1 MSIAPGTRLGS
12 YEIVEL
18 LGAGGMGTV
27 YRARDR
33 RLSRDV
39 AIKVLSDAVAHDSE
53 RLARFEREARLLA
66 AINHPHIAGIHG
78 IDEAGGQQFL
88 VMELV
93 EGETLSDRL
102 ASGALPV
109 GESLEIARQIAEA
122 LEAAHEKGIVHRD
135 LKPSNVQITPDGRVK
150 LLDFGLAKA
159 LDPDPSAS
167 GVDSLSRSPTIS
179 HQMTGVG
186 VILGTAAYMSPE
198 QVRGRSVDR
207 RGDIWALGVV
217 LYEMLTG
224 RRLFT
229 GDTVSDTLASVLKTD
244 PEWSRLPPETP
255 LTVRRLL
262 VRCLERDPK
271 QRLHDAGDA
280 RLEIEEALGEL
291 RGLSSPS
298 ITGVA
303 PPLRRT
309 PRVSSRTA
317 AVAAVALAL
326 VAAAFAVGRWSG
338 SRPARDTPGSVS
350 PIRAVVPLPQGEH
363 LEGWASPVVAISRDG
378 RTLAYVS
385 ESDKEVQQL
394 FVHQL
399 DRGETRRVP
408 GSENAEGPFFSPD
421 GRWVAFAVEVSGQTA
436 KPGELK
442 KFSLDTGLTQT
453 ICPIV
458 DYFGG
463 DWGEDG
469 AILFVNAGT
478 EGIWKVPAAGGKPE
492 RAIPTVRSGGRDEEK
507 GMSWPQRLPG
517 GGAVLLS
524 IEEGPTSQIVVVD
537 LATRELKRL
546 GIESLD
552 ARYLSSGHLVYIR
565 ADGTLLAAPFDAQ
578 KREVTGASVAILQD
592 VAIANGGGVFAVSND
607 GTLVYATGYV
617 RGSGREVMRLVR
629 VPAGGSAQPLP
640 FEADAFG
647 RFPRISPDGR
657 RIAVATW
664 IGEVWIYDLARG
676 SRVRLPRS
684 KAVPS
689 DYLAWAPDGEK
700 VAFMGYPREGSGVQI
715 FWQKTDDGSEADLL
729 VSEGTFEKHPGSF
742 TPDGRTF
749 AWTEPM
755 GAESSAIR
763 LQSVGQKDKAKI
775 WAAGDFDS
783 AAISPDGRWIA
794 YESGEGG
801 TIHVVLQSFPEP
813 GKKMQV
819 STTGGR
825 RPVWTRDSRRIFF
838 RDGDRFYFVRVE
850 PGASGGDPHV
860 SQPQVFAEVP
870 GVRGFDVTPDGRE
883 IVAIWRPPDSG
894 IQTQL
899 QLATNWFDELERLAP
914 TGTRK

>member
-1 MSIAPGTRLGS
+1 MTLPLGTKLGP
-12 YEIVEL
+12 YEIVAP
-18 LGAGGMGTV
+18 LGAGGMGEV
-27 YRARDR
+27 YRARDA
-33 RLSRDV
+33 RLGRDV
-39 AIKVLSDAVAHDSE
+39 AIKVLSGPVTHDRE

-66 AINHPHIAGIHG
+66 ALNHPHIAAVHG
-78 IDEAGGQQFL
+78 LDESHGQQFL

-93 EGETLSDRL
+93 DGETLSDRL
-102 ASGALPV
+102 AAGAIPL

-122 LEAAHEKGIVHRD
+122 LEAAHEKGIIHRD
-135 LKPSNVQITPDGRVK
+135 LKPSNVQITRDGAVK

-159 LDPDPSAS
+159 LEPDPVASAS
-167 GVDSLSRSPTIS
+167 DGLSRSPTIS
-179 HQMTGVG
+179 EQMTGVG

-198 QVRGRSVDR
+198 QVRARSVDR
-207 RGDIWALGVV
+207 RADIWAFGVV

-224 RRLFT
+224 RRLFV
-229 GDTVSDTLASVLKTD
+229 GETVSDTLASVLKTD
-244 PEWSRLPPETP
+244 PDWTLLPAETP
-255 LTVRRLL
+255 VTVRRLL
-262 VRCLERDPK
+262 ARCLERDPK
-271 QRLHDAGDA
+271 RRLHDAADA
-280 RLEIEEALGEL
+280 RIEIEESLGEL

-298 ITGVA
+298 VTGVA
-303 PPLRRT
+303 PPL
-309 PRVSSRTA
+309 PRAPGISTRTA
-317 AVAAVALAL
+317 IAAAAALVL

-338 SRPARDTPGSVS
+338 SGLARDRPRSAS
-350 PIRAVVPLPQGEH
+350 PIRAVVPLPAGER
-363 LEGWASPVVAISRDG
+363 LAGWASLVVAISRDG

-385 ESDKEVQQL
+385 ESDKGVQQL
-394 FVHQL
+394 FVHHL

-421 GRWVAFAVEVSGQTA
+421 DRWVAFAVEVSGRTA
-436 KPGELK
+436 KPGELR
-442 KFSLDTGLTQT
+442 KFSLETGLTQT
-453 ICPIV
+453 ICPID

-469 AILFVNAGT
+469 AILFVNASN
-478 EGIWKVPAAGGKPE
+478 EGIWNVPAAGGKPE
-492 RAIPTVRSGGRDEEK
+492 RAIPSIRSNGRDEER

-517 GGAVLLS
+517 EGALLLS
-524 IEEGPTSQIVVVD
+524 MEEGSTSQIVVVD
-537 LATRELKRL
+537 LATREAKRL

-552 ARYLSSGHLVYIR
+552 ARYLPSGHLVYIR

-592 VAIANGGGVFAVSND
+592 VAIANGGGVFAVSDD

-629 VPAGGSAQPLP
+629 VAAGGSAQPLP

-647 RFPRISPDGR
+647 RAPRISPDGR
-657 RIAVATW
+657 RIAVTTW

-684 KAVPS
+684 NAVPY
-689 DYLAWAPDGEK
+689 DYLSWAPNGEK
-700 VAFMGYPREGSGVQI
+700 VAFMGYPMGRSGIQI
-715 FWQKTDDGSEADLL
+715 FWQKTDGGSEADLL

-749 AWTEPM
+749 AWTVALGP
-755 GAESSAIR
+755 ESSAIR

-775 WAAGDFDS
+775 WAAGDFDF

-850 PGASGGDPHV
+850 PGADDGDPHV
-860 SQPQVFAEVP
+860 SAPQVFAEVP
-870 GVRGFDVTPDGRE
+870 GVRGFDVAPDGRE
-883 IVAIWRPPDSG
+883 IMAIWRPPDSG

-899 QLATNWFDELERLAP
+899 QLATNWFRELERLVSS
-914 TGTRK
+914 RKR